1 MNLET
6 FAIIMG
12 GLTIGSALMVIISK
26 NPVKSVLFLVLTFFF
41 ISGNYILMNAQFI
54 AAVNIIVYAGAI
66 MVLFLF
72 VLMLLNLSKE
82 NEPKNS
88 VFVKFAALVAGG
100 ILFTVLIAALK
111 DGLVIAA
118 ATVDQSDNIGLV
130 ENLGQILFTKY
141 VLPFEISSVLF
152 IAAMVGAV
160 LTTNRLTMVLATIFQ
175 NGVSIDF
182 YIVLS
187 TILFVIGLVGV
198 MIRRNA
204 IILLMCIELMLNAV
218 NLLMVAFSTYFGKS
232 DGQIFVFFIMVV
244 AAAEATVGLSILV
257 MAYRNIRTTD
267 VGIFNKLKG

>member
-88 VFVKFAALVAGG
+88 VFVKFAALVSGG

-118 ATVDQSDNIGLV
+118 ATTDQSDNIGLV
-130 ENLGQILFTKY
+130 ENLGQLLFTKY

-160 LTTNRLTMVLATIFQ
+160 LLGKREKQL
-175 NGVSIDF
+175 ID
-182 YIVLS
+182 
-187 TILFVIGLVGV
+187 
-198 MIRRNA
+198 
-204 IILLMCIELMLNAV
+204 
-218 NLLMVAFSTYFGKS
+218 
-232 DGQIFVFFIMVV
+232 
-244 AAAEATVGLSILV
+244 
-257 MAYRNIRTTD
+257 
-267 VGIFNKLKG
+267 

>member
-160 LTTNRLTMVLATIFQ
+160 LLGKRAKQL
-175 NGVSIDF
+175 ID
-182 YIVLS
+182 
-187 TILFVIGLVGV
+187 
-198 MIRRNA
+198 
-204 IILLMCIELMLNAV
+204 
-218 NLLMVAFSTYFGKS
+218 
-232 DGQIFVFFIMVV
+232 
-244 AAAEATVGLSILV
+244 
-257 MAYRNIRTTD
+257 
-267 VGIFNKLKG
+267 

>member
-100 ILFTVLIAALK
+100 ILFTVLVAALK
-111 DGLVIAA
+111 DGVVIAA
-118 ATVDQSDNIGLV
+118 ATEDQSDSIGLV
-130 ENLGQILFTKY
+130 ENLGQLLFTKY

-160 LTTNRLTMVLATIFQ
+160 LLGKREKQL
-175 NGVSIDF
+175 ID
-182 YIVLS
+182 
-187 TILFVIGLVGV
+187 
-198 MIRRNA
+198 
-204 IILLMCIELMLNAV
+204 
-218 NLLMVAFSTYFGKS
+218 
-232 DGQIFVFFIMVV
+232 
-244 AAAEATVGLSILV
+244 
-257 MAYRNIRTTD
+257 
-267 VGIFNKLKG
+267 

>member
-100 ILFTVLIAALK
+100 ILFTVLVAALK

-118 ATVDQSDNIGLV
+118 ATVDQSDSIGLV
-130 ENLGQILFTKY
+130 ENLGKILFTKY

-160 LTTNRLTMVLATIFQ
+160 LLGKREKQL
-175 NGVSIDF
+175 ID
-182 YIVLS
+182 
-187 TILFVIGLVGV
+187 
-198 MIRRNA
+198 
-204 IILLMCIELMLNAV
+204 
-218 NLLMVAFSTYFGKS
+218 
-232 DGQIFVFFIMVV
+232 
-244 AAAEATVGLSILV
+244 
-257 MAYRNIRTTD
+257 
-267 VGIFNKLKG
+267 